1 MLVVTG
7 AFLADRVG
15 VIDGNLCVW
24 GGVLNVVQVDYQKA
38 VFVKLVILV
47 QRPLE
52 EDRPGSKEEAFTVDI
67 RRPNGSVDRRIL
79 RFGPQLPPRP
89 QNGFYWADILFG
101 DAEKGR
107 YTFNIRVGAEPDE
120 EDAIFT
126 ALEADEMFQS
136 LTQAETSFEVEVRH
150 DSLDLKALWDDEGDR
165 PAWSADD

>member
-15 VIDGNLCVW
+15 IVDGNLCVW

-38 VFVKLVILV
+38 VFVKLVIVV

-52 EDRPGSKEEAFTVDI
+52 EDRLGSKEEAFTVDI

-79 RFGPQLPPRP
+79 RFDPQVPPRP

-107 YTFNIRVGAEPDE
+107 YNFRVGVGAAPGE
-120 EDAIFT
+120 EDAIFD
-126 ALEADEMFQS
+126 ALQADEMFQS
-136 LTQAETSFEVEVRH
+136 LIQAETSFEVEVRH
-150 DSLDLKALWDDEGDR
+150 DSLDLKALSGDDGDG
-165 PAWSADD
+165 PDWTADD